1 MIKCQLSH
9 RAKIEDAYEHVA
21 VAAVV
26 ISMNLHK
33 NKACHYIVDN
43 LTKAITV
50 ELSGSVRDG
59 PIYIACHV
67 FFTRLLPSSTLSE
80 S

>member
-1 MIKCQLSH
+1 MS
-9 RAKIEDAYEHVA
+9 E
-21 VAAVV
+21 
-26 ISMNLHK
+26 
-33 NKACHYIVDN
+33 YIVDN

-67 FFTRLLPSSTLSE
+67 FFTRLTAKLYIQ
-80 S
+80 